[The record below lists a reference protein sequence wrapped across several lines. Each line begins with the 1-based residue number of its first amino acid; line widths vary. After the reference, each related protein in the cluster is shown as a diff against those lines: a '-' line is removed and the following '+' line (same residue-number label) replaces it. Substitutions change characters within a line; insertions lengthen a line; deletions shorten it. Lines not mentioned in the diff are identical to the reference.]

1 LKRVDLR
8 STRLI
13 LDRRVNASHDEHYHA
28 TGPGHSHVIYGYDMS
43 AMSATS
49 ATKRT
54 TRASATAVLAAC
66 LSLGAPGTGTAAAS
80 SPGARG
86 GPSAADLADAHRA
99 ATDPAALE
107 SLSRFFAREGTPSR
121 AAADPGVADMDAGD
135 AGDAGEV
142 GDALDVDVEVNV
154 PVYTL
159 TPEFVAGRPGAPLAR
174 LEYLAGRA
182 VSSDGRS
189 ASVWTARR
197 GADWQ
202 VVGIAAGDDEIR
214 YVRQGARKLP
224 GGRVFRE
231 PQIDA
236 WYVSKDGRVLP
247 LDDDA
252 LRAVGS
258 GGMTLAAYQ
267 RRVRT
272 AYAYGAP
279 AAPPAYRGGAVT
291 LASAASG
298 VGALAALALCGMTAL
313 RMRRRP

>member
-1 LKRVDLR
+1 
-8 STRLI
+8 
-13 LDRRVNASHDEHYHA
+13 
-28 TGPGHSHVIYGYDMS
+28 
-43 AMSATS
+43 MSATS

-66 LSLGAPGTGTAAAS
+66 LSLGAPGTATAAGTG
-80 SPGARG
+80 PGARG
-86 GPSAADLADAHRA
+86 GPSAADLAEAHRA
-99 ATDPAALE
+99 ATAPAALE
-107 SLSRFFAREGTPSR
+107 SLSQFFARPP
-121 AAADPGVADMDAGD
+121 AAADPRVEDVGVDA
-135 AGDAGEV
+135 EV
-142 GDALDVDVEVNV
+142 EVEVEVEVNL

-159 TPEFVAGRPGAPLAR
+159 APEFVAGKPGAPVAR
-174 LEYLAGRA
+174 LEYLAGQA

-224 GGRVFRE
+224 GGRVFHE

-236 WYVSKDGRVLP
+236 WYVSKGERVLP

-252 LRAVGS
+252 RRAVGS
-258 GGMTLAAYQ
+258 RGTTLAAYQ

-272 AYAYGAP
+272 AYAYGGP
-279 AAPPAYRGGAVT
+279 AAGPAYRGSAVT

-298 VGALAALALCGMTAL
+298 AGALAALALCGMTAL
-313 RMRRRP
+313 RMRRRT